1 MSFTLFSSELL
12 WHTFVRTHRHTHSIS
27 GASCSMWQVQRSD
40 TIHGTICETR
50 WERLCGLEGR
60 LSLSPTASS
69 EILETAGLSLRA
81 QTRRGHYAPTS
92 LWLLWAGIRWIYN
105 ISSTSSAPC
114 SPALQGPWW
123 VRGQCILTTRRQ
135 STFTLMAPGQSAPWS
150 CWDAGSHGNLWTRQQ
165 NRGEG
170 RQHDLI
176 SHGFLVYLYIHIY
189 VATNKYSF
197 FMLPWFSAR
206 YFMNLSAKYMSLI

>member
-1 MSFTLFSSELL
+1 MTHICAHTHTHTQHLWCELQHVTGAKIWHNTWNYLRNKVRETLWIRGQAISLAHGLL
-12 WHTFVRTHRHTHSIS
+12 WNPGDSWPES
-27 GASCSMWQVQRSD
+27 QGSD
-40 TIHGTICETR
+40 ATR
-50 WERLCGLEGR
+50 
-60 LSLSPTASS
+60 P
-69 EILETAGLSLRA
+69 LRPH
-81 QTRRGHYAPTS
+81 QPVAPVS
-92 LWLLWAGIRWIYN
+92 GIRWIYN